1 VWQEPAE
8 WLGSPAAARYPLHLI
23 SNQPH
28 TKLHSQYDH
37 GAVSLA
43 SKIQGR
49 EPIAMHPGDAAARG
63 LEAGDIVR
71 VFNGR
76 GACLAGLRIEEGLRP
91 GVVEMATGAWYDPL
105 EPGRI
110 GTLDKHGNPNV
121 LTLDKGSSRLGQ
133 GCMRTAAWSRSSVT
147 RASCRRS
154 PRTTRRGLC
163 SEAEKLSPLPMR
175 RSGARTGI
183 FFCSAARIF
192 TVADDLP
199 GRHSPARRFLL

>member
-1 VWQEPAE
+1 
-8 WLGSPAAARYPLHLI
+8 
-23 SNQPH
+23 
-28 TKLHSQYDH
+28 
-37 GAVSLA
+37 VSLA

-76 GACLAGLRIEEGLRP
+76 GACLAGLRIEEGLRR

-133 GCMRTAAWSRSSVT
+133 GCIAHSCLVEIERYEGELPPITAYDPPRFVQRS
-147 RASCRRS
+147 
-154 PRTTRRGLC
+154 
-163 SEAEKLSPLPMR
+163 
-175 RSGARTGI
+175 
-183 FFCSAARIF
+183 
-192 TVADDLP
+192 
-199 GRHSPARRFLL
+199 